1 MPKRNARRRRTA
13 KEKAEA
19 VLEVSTRLNVREW
32 KVLEACE
39 EVGIHPSQYYRWK
52 KLADAEEAGDQN
64 AWKPK
69 SKRPKKLA
77 RQTPDFV
84 RDKIVSLASSARFRS
99 ANGIAQAVRNELG
112 NRIHTA
118 TVIKILEEEGLY
130 GVIEERAEDGRLL
143 RKKKG
148 LKVQI
153 DV

>member
-1 MPKRNARRRRTA
+1 
-13 KEKAEA
+13 
-19 VLEVSTRLNVREW
+19 
-32 KVLEACE
+32 
-39 EVGIHPSQYYRWK
+39 
-52 KLADAEEAGDQN
+52 
-64 AWKPK
+64 
-69 SKRPKKLA
+69 
-77 RQTPDFV
+77 
-84 RDKIVSLASSARFRS
+84 
-99 ANGIAQAVRNELG
+99 VRNELG